1 MEGYE
6 IGFANPNENR
16 SGLFRLA
23 FLYHKKLNDKPMAV
37 KYFKEYLKRY
47 PYSGQAVVA
56 KRFLTEELGEDVAEK

>member
-16 SGLFRLA
+16 GGLFRLA
-23 FLYHKKLNDKPMAV
+23 FLFHRKLNDKPMAV
-37 KYFKEYLKRY
+37 KNFREYLKRY

-56 KRFLTEELGEDVAEK
+56 RRFLEELGEGGAEK

>member
-23 FLYHKKLNDKPMAV
+23 FLFYKKLDDKPMAV
-37 KYFKEYLKRY
+37 KYFNEYLKSY

-56 KRFLTEELGEDVAEK
+56 RRFLQELGEDGAKK